1 MQCEKEAD
9 YGPLGYAPSLYMAT
23 SAVQRH
29 LTERDVEILLALDRC
44 PLTVLQILKLS
55 ETFPGMPF
63 TSPRS
68 VQDRLQ
74 KLRTAGWVRRWP
86 YATASRGGSP
96 DYYKTTLLGFQL
108 LYGKNVL
115 PPTKRHFAEV
125 SVAHHHH
132 THSLAEFLVHTVIAA
147 HRHKVRVAHFYR
159 ENTLRLRIDD
169 GTLWPDAAFELHTS
183 DGRQFN
189 FLVELDNGTE
199 RVRSD
204 KDTDSWQRKVHLYN
218 LFQDRSY
225 PHRFRVLVV
234 TTRCAGRLR
243 SILSLAAQHA
253 ARNPHR
259 SLFYAAHLDDYLAE
273 TDAIIRPCFQNH
285 HAKPVA
291 LIPESQHASVVSASP
306 S

>member
-1 MQCEKEAD
+1 
-9 YGPLGYAPSLYMAT
+9 MAT

-29 LTERDVEILLALDRC
+29 LTDRDVEILLALDRC
-44 PLTVLQILKLS
+44 PLTVLQLLKLS
-55 ETFPGMPF
+55 RTFPGMPF

-74 KLRTAGWVRRWP
+74 KLRIAGWVRRWP

-96 DYYKTTLLGFQL
+96 DYYKTTLLGFRV
-108 LYGKNVL
+108 LYGTNAL

-132 THSLAEFLVHTVIAA
+132 THGLAEFLVHTVTAA
-147 HRHKVRVAHFYR
+147 HRHKVRIVHFYR
-159 ENTLRLRIDD
+159 ENTLRLRIDE
-169 GTLWPDAAFELHTS
+169 GTLWPDAAFELHTP

-204 KDTDSWQRKVHLYN
+204 KDTESWQRKVHLYN

-243 SILSLAAQHA
+243 SILSLASHHA
-253 ARNPHR
+253 VRNPHR
-259 SLFYAAHLDDYLAE
+259 SLFYAVHLDDYLAE
-273 TDAIIRPCFQNH
+273 ADAIIRPCFQNH
-285 HAKPVA
+285 HGKPVA
-291 LIPESQHASVVSASP
+291 LIPDCQQASVAAASP